1 MLFILLLVLLLS
13 NPKTCLT
20 ASIFGMN
27 LWFNTLFPT
36 LLPFIIISNIILNV
50 YSKQLKNPVLYV
62 IFIGLSC
69 GCPMAAISAAS
80 LYQCNR
86 LTKSQAETLSGIC
99 NCLSPAFITS
109 YCFINALHYD
119 KIPIKFLFATYAP
132 ILLFLLLYKITGDNG
147 PDTKSTLAQQENQSL
162 TDILDKSIMNGFLAI
177 TKLGGYIILCS
188 ILAGY
193 AGLLVKNM
201 PIATCILTGFLEV
214 TNGIA
219 AVGNAPIPIDAK
231 LLLTGGMLGFGGACC
246 TLQTVSILRPAGLSA
261 KKYIYH
267 RIRMCIATILSYLLV
282 IYVL

>member
-1 MLFILLLVLLLS
+1 MLFLLLFLLLS
-13 NPKTCLT
+13 NPKLCLA

-50 YSKQLKNPVLYV
+50 YSKQLKNPSLYV

-69 GCPMAAISAAS
+69 GCPMAAITAAN
-80 LYQCNR
+80 LYQSSR
-86 LTKSQAETLSGIC
+86 LTKNQAETLSGIC

-109 YCFINALHYD
+109 YCFINTLHYD
-119 KIPIKFLFATYAP
+119 KIPIKFLLATYAP
-132 ILLFLLLYKITGDNG
+132 ILLFLLLYKITGNDGQN
-147 PDTKSTLAQQENQSL
+147 TKNTFSQQENRNL

-188 ILAGY
+188 ILADY

-201 PIATCILTGFLEV
+201 PITKCILTGFLEI

-219 AVGNAPIPIDAK
+219 AIGNAPIPIDTK
-231 LLLTGGMLGFGGACC
+231 LLLTGGMLGFGGVCC
-246 TLQTVSILRPAGLSA
+246 TLQTVSILHAAGLST

-267 RIRMCIATILSYLLV
+267 RIRLCIATILSYLFV